1 MGHVD
6 RSRFSFKEVLTA
18 DVSSPGTNDD
28 KLNLAFDRVEASA
41 NERQLDLH
49 PYGVISGLSV
59 TEAASPNMTVRVATG
74 VAQDQTGQRIEIAS
88 TQSVDILTDY
98 QGNAISLPNSGQ
110 EKYASV
116 FLKFKRL
123 NQNARQDD
131 NSVSYYQDELE
142 NFEIRVRAGSS
153 ASAGTATPPALQGSE
168 ILLADVLL
176 AHGMTQVED
185 ADIELDDRRQDAWKL
200 SPSNADPQE
209 IRVGTAKAAATLLLS
224 WVNDILDGTL
234 SVPAGGVTWTR
245 GNGADSNPAAF
256 ADGTAPSNGAVGLAL
271 DWLISRLGGIGG
283 ANGVG
288 AARIGMD
295 ATANWADSSSS
306 FSAGPLRT
314 VVAGIIS
321 TLASSVG
328 LVKIG
333 GAAVSGSPTSLSAG
347 TAQSMI
353 AALLAAVNLRALA
366 AFTPTGGISSTTVH
380 TAIAE
385 LDTEKAALAG
395 ATFTGEVRQPRA
407 NLGVQ
412 AVGVIAANTQI
423 TNDVGIVICQ
433 CPGSNSANFNLAM
446 PAPAAGNPVLF
457 FKFYGGTGSG
467 RRVWLTTTANI
478 GGSPPT
484 DYFAYWDASVD
495 ALAGAIFVWDGT
507 RWRHLTSSG
516 MTATAGGGSLAE

>member
-6 RSRFSFKEVLTA
+6 RSRFSFKEVVTA
-18 DVSSPGTNDD
+18 DVASPGTNND
-28 KLNLAFDRVEASA
+28 KMNLAFDRVEASA
-41 NERQLDLH
+41 NERQSDLH
-49 PYGVISGLSV
+49 PPGILSGLSV
-59 TEAASPNMTVRVATG
+59 TEAASPNMTVRVTAG
-74 VAQDQTGQRIEIAS
+74 VAQDQTGQRIEVAS

-98 QGNAISLPNSGQ
+98 QGSAIALPSGGQ

-123 NQNARQDD
+123 NQNARQDA

-142 NFEIRVRAGSS
+142 YFEIRVRAGS
-153 ASAGTATPPALQGSE
+153 AATAGSATPPALQGAE

-176 AHGMTQVED
+176 TPGMTQVTVG
-185 ADIELDDRRQDAWKL
+185 DIELLDRRQDAWKL
-200 SPSNADPQE
+200 TPTTTSPKS
-209 IRVGTAKAAATLLLS
+209 IRTGNAKAAVTLLLG
-224 WVNDILDGTL
+224 WFNDLLSSSLTVDTL
-234 SVPAGGVTWTR
+234 GVTHT
-245 GNGADSNPAAF
+245 NGSETFADSIAPPTSGALRTWLRALVT
-256 ADGTAPSNGAVGLAL
+256 DLGRTSGT
-271 DWLISRLGGIGG
+271 
-283 ANGVG
+283 VG
-288 AARIGMD
+288 AARIGNSSLG
-295 ATANWADSSSS
+295 TWADSSA
-306 FSAGPLRT
+306 AGNAGGIGGQLFG
-314 VVAGIIS
+314 VVAALTS
-321 TLASSVG
+321 TSTTR
-328 LVKIG
+328 
-333 GAAVSGSPTSLSAG
+333 GAGKLTAPAVSGSPTSLTAG
-347 TAQSMI
+347 TI
-353 AALLAAVNLRALA
+353 ADQLSALLTAINLRALA
-366 AFTPTGGISSTTVH
+366 AFSPTGGISATTVH

-433 CPGSNSANFNLAM
+433 CPASNSANFNLAM
-446 PAPAAGNPVLF
+446 PAPAAGNPLLF
-457 FKFYGGTGSG
+457 FKFYGGAGSG

-495 ALAGAIFVWDGT
+495 IVAGALFVWDGT

-516 MTATAGGGSLAE
+516 MTATAGGGTLAD